1 MSAYEKTA
9 TEHALVSGLQSFIED
24 IIEYSDPILDIHN
37 SIHKAETDIDR
48 NHDYAIQHAND
59 LISNLECE
67 IEDLKSEIESLKDMI
82 ESLREG

>member
-37 SIHKAETDIDR
+37 RIHKAETDIDR
-48 NHDYAIQHAND
+48 NHDYGIQHADEVNN
-59 LISNLECE
+59 NLSCE

>member
-9 TEHALVSGLQSFIED
+9 TEHALVSGLQSFIEEV
-24 IIEYSDPILDIHN
+24 IEYSDPVSDLNVNIQ
-37 SIHKAETDIDR
+37 DIDER
-48 NHDYAIQHAND
+48 IDGNHDVAIQHAND

>member
-9 TEHALVSGLQSFIED
+9 NEHVLVSGLQSFIEEV
-24 IIEYSDPILDIHN
+24 IEYSDPVSDLNVNIQ
-37 SIHKAETDIDR
+37 DIDER
-48 NHDYAIQHAND
+48 IDGNHDVAIQHAND
-59 LISNLECE
+59 LNSNLECE

>member
-1 MSAYEKTA
+1 MEKTA
-9 TEHALVSGLQSFIED
+9 NEHVLVSGLQSFIEEV
-24 IIEYSDPILDIHN
+24 IEYSDPVADLHVNIQ
-37 SIHKAETDIDR
+37 DIDER
-48 NHDYAIQHAND
+48 IDGNHDVAIQHAND

>member
-9 TEHALVSGLQSFIED
+9 TEHALVSGLQSFIEEV
-24 IIEYSDPILDIHN
+24 IEYSDPLSDLHVNIQDIEERIE
-37 SIHKAETDIDR
+37 S
-48 NHDYAIQHAND
+48 NHDVAIQHAND
-59 LISNLECE
+59 LNSNLECE